1 MLAVE
6 RGDEG
11 RSEECAERRP
21 RYSHSRDRPEDGA
34 RGRQSTSSL
43 EPDALQMPLEPLGG
57 HVLGGMRTSEL
68 WREERGG
75 AEPTRAP
82 LAAEARTA
90 AGSRCNW
97 RFLSPDERIDRGKN
111 EYAGRLT
118 AEARAETA
126 EARLRA
132 STARVAKLE
141 AQIGPLQV
149 GWVGVRLRVSWLL
162 P

>member
-1 MLAVE
+1 MQAME
-6 RGDEG
+6 RGGEG

-21 RYSHSRDRPEDGA
+21 RYSLSRERLEDGA

-57 HVLGGMRTSEL
+57 HLLGGMRTSEL
-68 WREERGG
+68 WREARGG
-75 AEPTRAP
+75 AEPARAP

-97 RFLSPDERIDRGKN
+97 KFLSLDQCIDRGKN
-111 EYAGRLT
+111 EYAGRLA
-118 AEARAETA
+118 AEARAESA
-126 EARLRA
+126 EARLRT
-132 STARVAKLE
+132 STARVSNLE

-149 GWVGVRLRVSWLL
+149 R
-162 P
+162 